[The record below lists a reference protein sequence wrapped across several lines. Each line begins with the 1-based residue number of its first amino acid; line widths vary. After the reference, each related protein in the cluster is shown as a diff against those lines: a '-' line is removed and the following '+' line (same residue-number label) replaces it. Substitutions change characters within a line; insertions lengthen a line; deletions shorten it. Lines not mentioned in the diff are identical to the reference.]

1 MFPRVVFGGR
11 VLQAQLASAS
21 SSSTSRQ
28 REHVAPRPSCPG
40 ETATLRSRAS
50 RSSGYGSGRQS
61 GGLSQSGRVFLTG
74 NERAAPC
81 RGSLGSQEALE
92 KLSLES
98 LALTGPRPQLRRAE
112 SRDPGEAAGGTWRC
126 AGRRGRRHPDPARR
140 AGPKAAQEDSA
151 DQKRRDSASPPR
163 LSGAEGPPGE
173 KPCAPRGPRFAWG
186 PGQGPRRPTARPL

>member
-1 MFPRVVFGGR
+1 MAQAADLLFPGKRSGGVRCFRVWFSGGAFSR
-11 VLQAQLASAS
+11 RSWLQRAAA
-21 SSSTSRQ
+21 
-28 REHVAPRPSCPG
+28 APRGSVSMWPLGLRAWERRPPSGPG
-40 ETATLRSRAS
+40 PS

-81 RGSLGSQEALE
+81 RGSLGSREALE

-126 AGRRGRRHPDPARR
+126 AGATGAPAPRSREARR
-140 AGPKAAQEDSA
+140 SQS
-151 DQKRRDSASPPR
+151 R
-163 LSGAEGPPGE
+163 PG
-173 KPCAPRGPRFAWG
+173 R
-186 PGQGPRRPTARPL
+186 QRRPETA